1 MKPVFNS
8 MLAICVGICLQ
19 ISMMPHSQAQT
30 SAAEQISFEK
40 NPETTATYQ
49 ETMAFYQNLDQNY
62 DQCKLL
68 EYGNTDFGEPL
79 RLLVLSKDKIFDP
92 QAAKAS
98 GKLVLLINNG
108 IHPGE
113 PEGIDASMML
123 ARDLLK
129 ADLLPKNMVI
139 CIIPVYNV
147 GGMNNRGRSR
157 ANQNGPEAYGFRGN
171 ARNLDLNRDFIK
183 TDSRNSRTFQEIFQT
198 WQPDVFMDT
207 HTSNGADYQ
216 YIMTLIDTQRD
227 KLHPELAELAPR
239 ITGELY
245 NRMEKS
251 GFPMVPYVSFRGRT
265 PESGIVSFMEGPR
278 YSTGYAA
285 LHHTIGYMPETHMLK
300 TYAQRVHSTYALLN
314 HYIQVSSEQAEEI
327 KSARKMALEA
337 SRSQKRFTLTYTLD
351 TNRYEEIDFM
361 GFESGSKPSEV
372 SGQPRLFYDRDKPF
386 TRKIRYYNR
395 YKPVLEIEKPQ
406 AYVIPQAWHE
416 VISLL
421 QLNGVKVQQLERD
434 TLMELDMYYITDFQT
449 ARAPYEGHY
458 NHSQV
463 KLRTERQQVQ
473 FYKGDYLVY
482 MDQAANRYVVETL
495 EPQAP
500 DSFFNWN
507 FFDSILSR
515 KEYFSA
521 YVFEDEA
528 AQILR
533 DNPELRAAFEEAK
546 ASDEQLRSN
555 AQAQLS
561 WIHSNSDYAEKTHMR
576 YPIGRLP

>member
-1 MKPVFNS
+1 MKSCFKWIVPV
-8 MLAICVGICLQ
+8 LLGITLQ
-19 ISMMPHSQAQT
+19 IQSAVTVYAQ
-30 SAAEQISFEK
+30 SSDQEMIGFEK
-40 NPETTATYQ
+40 NNETTATYQ
-49 ETMAFYQNLDQNY
+49 ELIAFYQHLDRNY

-68 EYGNTDFGEPL
+68 EYGTTDFGEPL
-79 RLLVLSKDKIFDP
+79 RLLVLSKDGIFDP
-92 QAAKAS
+92 NAAKAA

-113 PEGIDASMML
+113 PEGMDASMML

-129 ADLLPKNMVI
+129 GGLLPENMVI

-147 GGMNNRGRSR
+147 DGMNNRGRSR
-157 ANQNGPEAYGFRGN
+157 ANQNGPDAYGFRGN

-216 YIMTLIDTQRD
+216 YVMTLIDTQVD
-227 KLHPELAELAPR
+227 KLHPSLSALAPR
-239 ITGELY
+239 ITAALY
-245 NRMEKS
+245 ERMERS

-300 TYAQRVHSTYALLN
+300 TYAQRVSSTYTLLQ
-314 HYIQVSSEQAEEI
+314 HYIKVSSEMDVQIRQARRE
-327 KSARKMALEA
+327 ALSA
-337 SRSQKRFTLTYTLD
+337 SRAQQKFVLSYELD
-351 TNRYEEIDFM
+351 TSRYEEIDFL
-361 GFESGSKPSEV
+361 GYESGTKASEV
-372 SGQPRLFYDRDKPF
+372 SGQPRLFYDRDQPF
-386 TRKIRYYNR
+386 SRKIRYYNR
-395 YKPVLEIEKPQ
+395 YKPTLEISKPR
-406 AYVIPQAWHE
+406 AYIIPQAWHE
-416 VISLL
+416 VIGLL
-421 QLNGVKVQQLERD
+421 QLNGVEMHRLERD
-434 TLMELDMYYITDFQT
+434 SLMELDMYYITDYQT
-449 ARAPYEGHY
+449 ARTPYEGHY

-463 KLRTERQQVQ
+463 NLRTERQQVQ
-473 FYKGDYLVY
+473 LYKGDYLVY
-482 MDQAANRYVVETL
+482 TDQAANRYIIETL

-528 AQILR
+528 AQMLR
-533 DNPELRAAFEEAK
+533 DDPALKAAFEAAK
-546 ASDEQLRSN
+546 TADEQLKN
-555 AQAQLS
+555 NGQAQLN
-561 WIHSNSDYAEKTHMR
+561 WIHSHSDYAEKTHMR
-576 YPIGRLP
+576 YPVGRLP